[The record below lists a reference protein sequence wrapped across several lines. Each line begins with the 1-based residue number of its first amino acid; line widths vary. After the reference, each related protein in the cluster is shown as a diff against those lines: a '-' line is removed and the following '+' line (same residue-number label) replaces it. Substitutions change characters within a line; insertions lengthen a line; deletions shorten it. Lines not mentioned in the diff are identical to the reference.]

1 MTFTS
6 RSVFLLT
13 VVLFFSA
20 SAFAEEETPSIPST
34 DITIIPIK
42 AEGRLTKVVA
52 GNALNALHYDGY
64 DNQPHFSVDGKQ
76 LYFTR
81 MLGEQTDIFVYRFDD
96 EQLVNVTNSEDI
108 SEYSPTVYDASS
120 LSVIG
125 VNPEGQQHL
134 RLVSLADDSQKVLN
148 PAIEPVGYH
157 AWLNPELAAV
167 FVLGDVITLQLFGLE
182 SERPSVPLVKNI
194 GRCLQTFAENKVS
207 FTQLVENRHHIFIVD
222 REGGIEPTKIV
233 LPEGVQD
240 YVWLD
245 KEGVLVGQNSQLWY
259 ISSND
264 KQRIADLKEFGIDN
278 ISRLALHIKE
288 QKLAIVHE

>member
-13 VVLFFSA
+13 AVLFFSA
-20 SAFAEEETPSIPST
+20 SVFAEEETPSIPST

-42 AEGRLTKVVA
+42 AEGKLTKVDA

-81 MLGEQTDIFVYRFDD
+81 MLDEQTDIFVYRFDD

-108 SEYSPTVYDASS
+108 SEYSPTVYNSTS

-134 RLVSLADDSQKVLN
+134 RLVSLDDDSQKVLN

-167 FVLGDVITLQLFGLE
+167 FVLGEVMTLQLFDIE
-182 SERPSVPLVKNI
+182 SESAAEPLVDNI
-194 GRCLQTFAENKVS
+194 GRCLQTVTENTVS
-207 FTQLVENRHHIFIVD
+207 FTQLVDGKHQLFMVD
-222 REGGIEPTKIV
+222 NEGNIKPTGIV

-245 KEGVLVGQNSQLWY
+245 AEGVLVGQNSQLWY
-259 ISSND
+259 ISSTD
-264 KQRIADLKEFGIDN
+264 KTQVADLKRLGINN
-278 ISRLALHIKE
+278 ITRLAIQNHE

>member
-13 VVLFFSA
+13 AVLFFSA
-20 SAFAEEETPSIPST
+20 SVFAEEETPSIPST
-34 DITIIPIK
+34 DITIVPIK
-42 AEGRLTKVVA
+42 AEGKLTKVDA

-81 MLGEQTDIFVYRFDD
+81 MLDEQTDIFAYRFDD
-96 EQLVNVTNSEDI
+96 ELLVNVTNSEDI
-108 SEYSPTVYDASS
+108 SEYSPTVYSSTS

-134 RLVSLADDSQKVLN
+134 RLVSLDDGSQEVLN

-167 FVLGDVITLQLFGLE
+167 FVLGDVMTLQLFGLE
-182 SERPSVPLVKNI
+182 SEGTAEPLFDDI
-194 GRCLQTFAENKVS
+194 GRCLQTVTENRVS
-207 FTQLVENRHHIFIVD
+207 FTQLVDGKHQVFTVD
-222 REGGIEPTKIV
+222 NHGNIQPTGIV

-245 KEGVLVGQNSQLWY
+245 TEGVLVGQNSQLWY

-264 KQRIADLKEFGIDN
+264 KKQIADLEAFGINN
-278 ISRLALHIKE
+278 ISRLALHTKK